1 MNRPEDGA
9 DRAHICAE
17 SASCKHRTHYEQQ
30 RRHNPCGYA
39 RCHPD
44 AKREPRCLGGCGV
57 KSPEYVA
64 HDIPRLYPERHGRNA
79 CHKAEHIDCKH
90 MIAERTARLIA
101 ELAAHKRKTLAK
113 RYEYILKRAHRT
125 HRRAIHPPEY
135 KRYPDPHQDNTHICG
150 YQRRHYLHS
159 LHHPR
164 HRQHCGAYQKIS
176 RRSCKKQRGEYYPYG
191 AQIFHRRPFFCCSR
205 SMACC
210 CLCISSRRAM
220 NPLFFLGFFAF
231 SAIVFLTS
239 SSFMIKRNA

>member
-1 MNRPEDGA
+1 MVRHASERRNWRHRNAAAPLFAFHSLRSRVKSSIIAITVMNRP
-9 DRAHICAE
+9 
-17 SASCKHRTHYEQQ
+17 RTVPIGHTSVQNPRPGTAHYEQQ

-44 AKREPRCLGGCGV
+44 AEREPRCLGGCGV
-57 KSPEYVA
+57 KSPNMLP
-64 HDIPRLYPERHGRNA
+64 HDVPRLYPERHGRNA

-90 MIAERTARLIA
+90 MIAERMARLMA

-164 HRQHCGAYQKIS
+164 IGSTAGLITR
-176 RRSCKKQRGEYYPYG
+176 
-191 AQIFHRRPFFCCSR
+191 
-205 SMACC
+205 
-210 CLCISSRRAM
+210 
-220 NPLFFLGFFAF
+220 
-231 SAIVFLTS
+231 
-239 SSFMIKRNA
+239 